1 VYKLRMF
8 FKGSGSNLW
17 YGIVNHYAEAAMAE
31 RIASVQSIYSYTAL
45 TKADTIPR
53 PTGAAESSV

>member
-1 VYKLRMF
+1 MF